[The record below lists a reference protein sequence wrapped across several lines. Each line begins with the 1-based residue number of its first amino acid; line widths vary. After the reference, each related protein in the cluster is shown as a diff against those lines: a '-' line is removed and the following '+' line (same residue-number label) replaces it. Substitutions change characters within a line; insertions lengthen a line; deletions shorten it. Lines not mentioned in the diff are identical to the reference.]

1 MTPPRFER
9 HDEHHEGIPVLESIL
24 IELRELR
31 TDFNRNARECGERL
45 ATLEIQLDTI
55 LGDKQPGRL
64 TIAENKISDLQHWR
78 WRIAGI
84 ATGISAAVGAVL
96 HFWK

>member
-1 MTPPRFER
+1 MSYER
-9 HDEHHEGIPVLESIL
+9 HDEHHEGVPVLQTIL

-31 TDFNRNARECGERL
+31 TDFNVNARVQGERL
-45 ATLEIQLDTI
+45 ARLENSMDSV

-64 TIAENKISDLQHWR
+64 TLAENKISDLQHWR
-78 WRIAGI
+78 WRIVGI
-84 ATGISAAVGAVL
+84 ATGLSAVSGVVL